1 MNISESDRQI
11 IVGALDSLG
20 VAHADHDHEWTVGE
34 RTIYEEAIKVLT
46 ASSPCRKAADSS
58 ALTACDGSRD

>member
-20 VAHADHDHEWTVGE
+20 VALAEHDHEWTVGE
-34 RTIYEEAIKVLT
+34 RTIYEEAINVII
-46 ASSPCRKAADSS
+46 ASPCRKAADSS
-58 ALTACDGSRD
+58 ALG